1 MKISFSTLGCP
12 EWTVTQAIEAAVK
25 SGYDALELRFLEGEA
40 SLWKL
45 SAFSGAG
52 LKETCRKIDDSG
64 LAICCVDTSCRFDS
78 PQLTERENW
87 IEQGVRMAELAAQL
101 KAPGI
106 RVFGDEIHP
115 GLERGVTRKWIVDS
129 LNLLSKKI
137 EGSGLEVWLE
147 THGDFSRAAEVQS
160 ILNECP
166 AVRLVWDPAPAFI
179 EYGERPFANGNA
191 LWKAVRHVHIKDLRK
206 AADKWVPALT
216 GQGEFPL
223 SEVRGVVELMEYA
236 GFVSFEWEKKWL
248 PEIDPPE
255 IAIPHF
261 ANWFRSEW
269 DNLAPAR
276 GSDHEGLGVRL

>member
-78 PQLTERENW
+78 PQLTERERW
-87 IEQGVRMAELAAQL
+87 IDEGIRMAKLAERL

-106 RVFGDEIHP
+106 RVFGDRIQP
-115 GLERGVTRKWIVDS
+115 GIKREVTRQWIIDA
-129 LNLLSKKI
+129 LNVLSETIK
-137 EGSGLEVWLE
+137 GSGVEVWLE
-147 THGDFSRAAEVQS
+147 THGDFSCAAEVQS

-166 AVRLVWDPAPAFI
+166 ALRLVWDPASAFT
-179 EYGERPFANGNA
+179 EHGERPVVNGSA
-191 LWKAVRHVHIKDLRK
+191 LQKTIRHVHIKDLRMTTTGWK
-206 AADKWVPALT
+206 PVLT
-216 GQGEFPL
+216 GEGEFPL
-223 SEVRGVVELMEYA
+223 AEIRWFVGSMDYM
-236 GFVSFEWEKKWL
+236 GFLSFEWEKKWH
-248 PEIDPPE
+248 PEIEPPE
-255 IAIPHF
+255 VAIPHF

-269 DNLAPAR
+269 DNLAPRRVQITKA
-276 GSDHEGLGVRL
+276 